1 MMKHPSIGFIGLGA
15 MGAPMAGH
23 LAKAGLLQGVW
34 NRSINKAQTLAEEF
48 GISVYDN
55 PTALAKN
62 CQIVLICVSADDDV
76 RDTVDTI
83 APHLP
88 DDAVVV
94 DHSTVAPDTA
104 EYAAD
109 VLAKNKAHFLDAP
122 ISGGIEGAKNGAL
135 SIMVGGDAAVLKRV
149 NALFDCY
156 AARVSH
162 MGAVGNGQA
171 TKAVN
176 QVLIGGIAETVCE
189 GLALAEQLQLPT
201 EALLQVLQNGAAG
214 SWFLDK
220 RGASML
226 KNDCDTGFK
235 LELLIKDL
243 RICQQIASN
252 NKLTLA
258 GVERALEDYLQC
270 LQAGDGAQDISA
282 LIRLKRRQLIAKDK
296 AV

>member
-1 MMKHPSIGFIGLGA
+1 MKHPSIGFIGLGA

-34 NRSINKAQTLAEEF
+34 NRSINKAQALADEF
-48 GISVYDN
+48 DITVFDS
-55 PTALAKN
+55 PTILAKN

-76 RDTVDTI
+76 RQMVDAI
-83 APHLP
+83 APYLA
-88 DDAVVV
+88 DDAIVV

-104 EYAAD
+104 KYAAD
-109 VLAKNKAHFLDAP
+109 VLAKIGAHFLDAP
-122 ISGGIEGAKNGAL
+122 ISGGIEGAKNAAL
-135 SIMVGGDAAVLKRV
+135 SIMVGGDTAVLERV
-149 NALFDCY
+149 KILFDCY

-201 EALLQVLQNGAAG
+201 DALLQVLQNGAAG

-220 RGASML
+220 RGATML
-226 KNDCDTGFK
+226 EDNCDTGFK

-243 RICQQIASN
+243 RICQQIARN
-252 NKLTLA
+252 NNLTLA

-282 LIRLKRRQLIAKDK
+282 LIRLKRQQLATKDK

>member
-1 MMKHPSIGFIGLGA
+1 MNKPLVGFIGLGA

-23 LAKAGLLQGVW
+23 LAKAGLLHGVW
-34 NRSINKAQTLAEEF
+34 NRSKDKAQTFANEF
-48 GISVYDN
+48 AVTVFDN
-55 PTALAKN
+55 PAALADN

-76 RDTVDTI
+76 RGIIDEI
-83 APHLP
+83 APHLSNG
-88 DDAVVV
+88 AIVV
-94 DHSTVAPDTA
+94 DHSTVAPNTA
-104 EYAAD
+104 EYAAN
-109 VLAKNKAHFLDAP
+109 VLATSNINFLDAP

-135 SIMVGGDAAVLKRV
+135 SIMVGGEASVLQRV
-149 NALFDCY
+149 QPLFDCY

-189 GLALAEQLQLPT
+189 GLALAEQLKLPT

-220 RGASML
+220 RGATML
-226 KNDCDTGFK
+226 KDDCDTGFK

-243 RICQQIASN
+243 RICQQIAADN
-252 NKLTLA
+252 NLKLA
-258 GVERALEDYLQC
+258 GVGRALEDYLKC

-282 LIRLKRRQLIAKDK
+282 LIRLKRHQLTDTE
-296 AV
+296 